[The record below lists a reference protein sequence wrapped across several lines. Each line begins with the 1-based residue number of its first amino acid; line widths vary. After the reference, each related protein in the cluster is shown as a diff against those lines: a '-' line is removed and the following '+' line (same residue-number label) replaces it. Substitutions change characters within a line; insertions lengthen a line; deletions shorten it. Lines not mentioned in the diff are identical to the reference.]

1 MKQVL
6 FIYLFGM
13 KYPASRMIGGSM
25 KRKKTFGVSVEG
37 GCSDVRNRRNPMMIP
52 TTMRRHDSG
61 KMWCSFGVMWNPA
74 NIKRVNS
81 FSLSFHRRHK
91 QKLELKSLAQ

>member
-1 MKQVL
+1 
-6 FIYLFGM
+6 
-13 KYPASRMIGGSM
+13 MIGGSM

-81 FSLSFHRRHK
+81 FVFPQETPFRTLG
-91 QKLELKSLAQ
+91 QKRPRLKVFQFIFYP